1 MNCIEFLV
9 CSVKLPHTDKAVV
22 ENCINQM
29 ENCASKLIHG
39 SGFGHILRGR

>member
-1 MNCIEFLV
+1 MNCIEF
-9 CSVKLPHTDKAVV
+9 SDYDVKLPFTDRAVV

-39 SGFGHILRGR
+39 SGFGHKL